1 MYLVESLERRLVW
14 MKAND
19 EQNCLQI
26 FDTIKINVLKE
37 NKHQ

>member
-1 MYLVESLERRLVW
+1 
-14 MKAND
+14 MKADD

-26 FDTIKINVLKE
+26 IDTIKINVLKE